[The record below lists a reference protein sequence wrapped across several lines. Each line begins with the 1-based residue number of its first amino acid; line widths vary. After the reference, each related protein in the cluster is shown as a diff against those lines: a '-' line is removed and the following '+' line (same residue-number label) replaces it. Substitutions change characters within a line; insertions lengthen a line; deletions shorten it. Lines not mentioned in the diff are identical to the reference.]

1 MIKGYVIPSICLVL
15 IGCSAPID
23 FLPNKLPDAYLNQPY
38 QANIEITGG
47 AVSDMTFYT
56 KFSDSSFKITPS
68 IAEGGYKDY
77 NLLTVTGVPTTL
89 EPVSVYI
96 AGSTYGTNFPGKDF
110 EHEYTIEVK
119 ADNRLR

>member
-1 MIKGYVIPSICLVL
+1 MNKYLAILSALLLV
-15 IGCSAPID
+15 GCTPNVKVT
-23 FLPNKLPDAYLNQPY
+23 PNKLPEAYLNQSY

-56 KFSDSSFKITPS
+56 KFSDSSFEITPS
-68 IAEGGYKDY
+68 TAEGGYKDY
-77 NLLTVTGVPTTL
+77 NLLTVIGTPTTL

-110 EHEYTIEVK
+110 EKEYTIEVK
-119 ADNRLR
+119 NNE

>member
-1 MIKGYVIPSICLVL
+1 MIRNYMLL
-15 IGCSAPID
+15 TTTLLMLGCSDPVKVSPD
-23 FLPNKLPDAYLNQPY
+23 KLPDAYLNQPY

-119 ADNRLR
+119 ANK